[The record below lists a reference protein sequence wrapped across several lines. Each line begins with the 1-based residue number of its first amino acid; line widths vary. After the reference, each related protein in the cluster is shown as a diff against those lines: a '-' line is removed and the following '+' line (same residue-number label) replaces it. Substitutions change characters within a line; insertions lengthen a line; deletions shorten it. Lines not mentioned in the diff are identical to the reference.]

1 MRRGTEERS
10 SAHFLGLTKKRKM
23 PSERKQ
29 FSSFPLKKKGEQKKN
44 NAGINTAIAHL
55 VYRQPIT
62 GDITSSKNN
71 ANVQSTFAS

>member
-29 FSSFPLKKKGEQKKN
+29 FSSFPLKKKANKKKNN
-44 NAGINTAIAHL
+44 NAGINTAI

-62 GDITSSKNN
+62 GDITSKNN